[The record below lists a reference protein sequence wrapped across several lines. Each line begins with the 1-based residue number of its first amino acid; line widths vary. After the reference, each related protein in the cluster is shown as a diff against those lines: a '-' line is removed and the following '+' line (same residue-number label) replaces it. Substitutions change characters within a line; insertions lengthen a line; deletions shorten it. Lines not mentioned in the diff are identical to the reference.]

1 MTIKFKGYLT
11 EINRD
16 NLDLED
22 VYIGLRIFK
31 AQSNEVI
38 YALYDMLQAGQPIE
52 VILGKEP
59 EPILQEPYT
68 IINANCVSGLQ
79 REVEEKLKAGYLLLG
94 APFWHNKFIF
104 QAMKRGIN

>member
-1 MTIKFKGYLT
+1 M
-11 EINRD
+11 D
-16 NLDLED
+16 
-22 VYIGLRIFK
+22 YI
-31 AQSNEVI
+31 
-38 YALYDMLQAGQPIE
+38 
-52 VILGKEP
+52 
-59 EPILQEPYT
+59 